1 MLGGTI
7 MQIKFDISSKN
18 IVISLIG
25 RLDTITSPQ
34 LEEEINSFSL
44 ENIETVILDLKEL
57 EYISSAGLRVVLMI
71 HKKMNKLG
79 GQLKLINVNDMILN
93 IFDMTGM
100 SEFLNI
106 QKE

>member
-1 MLGGTI
+1 
-7 MQIKFDISSKN
+7 MQIKSDISSKN

-79 GQLKLINVNDMILN
+79 GQLKLINVHDMILN

-106 QKE
+106 

>member
-1 MLGGTI
+1 
-7 MQIKFDISSKN
+7 MQIKSDISSKN

-106 QKE
+106 

>member
-7 MQIKFDISSKN
+7 MQIKSDISSKN

>member
-1 MLGGTI
+1 MFGGTI
-7 MQIKFDISSKN
+7 MQIKSDISSKN

-93 IFDMTGM
+93 IFDMTGL

>member
-1 MLGGTI
+1 MFGGTI
-7 MQIKFDISSKN
+7 MQIKSDISSKN

-106 QKE
+106 

>member
-1 MLGGTI
+1 
-7 MQIKFDISSKN
+7 MQIKSDISSKN

-44 ENIETVILDLKEL
+44 ENIETVILNLKEL

>member
-7 MQIKFDISSKN
+7 MQIKSDISSKT

>member
-1 MLGGTI
+1 
-7 MQIKFDISSKN
+7 MQIKSDISSKN

-79 GQLKLINVNDMILN
+79 GQLKLINVNDMILT

>member
-1 MLGGTI
+1 
-7 MQIKFDISSKN
+7 MQIKSDISSKN

-44 ENIETVILDLKEL
+44 ENIETVIRDLKEL

>member
-1 MLGGTI
+1 MFGGTI
-7 MQIKFDISSKN
+7 MQIKSDISSKN

>member
-1 MLGGTI
+1 
-7 MQIKFDISSKN
+7 
-18 IVISLIG
+18 
-25 RLDTITSPQ
+25 
-34 LEEEINSFSL
+34 
-44 ENIETVILDLKEL
+44 
-57 EYISSAGLRVVLMI
+57 MI

>member
-1 MLGGTI
+1 MFGGTI
-7 MQIKFDISSKN
+7 MQIKSDISSKN

-44 ENIETVILDLKEL
+44 ENIETVILNLKEL

>member
-1 MLGGTI
+1 
-7 MQIKFDISSKN
+7 MQIKSDISSKN

-34 LEEEINSFSL
+34 LEEEINSSSL

-106 QKE
+106 EKE